1 MIHKSRLWFMD
12 LAIVALMFFSFGG
25 LALGQEEAVV
35 GEERLTE
42 SQEAAQRLYN
52 LDAKMTA
59 NYTDTQRL
67 AGQSQSPV
75 ILVMF
80 NGVGGKYILIRNG
93 NVEAV
98 EPVPALY
105 QQIKS
110 ASHTIVG
117 VFEIMSPY
125 FDNSGVENWKPK
137 LTEYNKMLKDAL
149 ATLGDIGMPPDVEER
164 CRTILE
170 GGIKFTDGAL
180 KTGSFTSEGYSAYAK
195 SVWPA
200 IAKNIELAGKLQ
212 VDHFEALLKKW
223 RKEMGEEEWSRLYA
237 VVNTAWAMR
246 RENVHFQIL
255 AQMMG
260 RDVINDRL
268 IIAETLE
275 DPTQDDLIML
285 LGRIINDRDLAV
297 HVFGKK
303 LEYRMDVEL
312 MGNAAK
318 DEITEKA
325 SPHHPVID
333 YSEWMPYE
341 EHKTPDQE

>member
-110 ASHTIVG
+110 AS
-117 VFEIMSPY
+117 
-125 FDNSGVENWKPK
+125 
-137 LTEYNKMLKDAL
+137 
-149 ATLGDIGMPPDVEER
+149 
-164 CRTILE
+164 
-170 GGIKFTDGAL
+170 
-180 KTGSFTSEGYSAYAK
+180 
-195 SVWPA
+195 
-200 IAKNIELAGKLQ
+200 
-212 VDHFEALLKKW
+212 
-223 RKEMGEEEWSRLYA
+223 
-237 VVNTAWAMR
+237 
-246 RENVHFQIL
+246 
-255 AQMMG
+255 
-260 RDVINDRL
+260 
-268 IIAETLE
+268 
-275 DPTQDDLIML
+275 
-285 LGRIINDRDLAV
+285 
-297 HVFGKK
+297 
-303 LEYRMDVEL
+303 
-312 MGNAAK
+312 
-318 DEITEKA
+318 
-325 SPHHPVID
+325 
-333 YSEWMPYE
+333 
-341 EHKTPDQE
+341 